1 MYIYICMC
9 TYIGIVIYIYT
20 HSHICMYTHS
30 HAHTWIH
37 TRVYI
42 YTVCICTHAHT
53 RTHTH
58 THKYSL
64 TPTPINICIVR
75 SRTGDWQVRRLCVSD
90 RYNCVHIQC
99 TYVYAHTHTLAYVF
113 QTRELGSCDSCVQC
127 DCVSAIDMIVSVRCT
142 SVSVCRVRCSV
153 L

>member
-1 MYIYICMC
+1 MYVYTLTRTHMD
-9 TYIGIVIYIYT
+9 T
-20 HSHICMYTHS
+20 HSC
-30 HAHTWIH
+30 
-37 TRVYI
+37 VYI
-42 YTVCICTHAHT
+42 HCVHMYT

-58 THKYSL
+58 AHTHTQILTL